1 MRFLLKYKVKDGQ
14 QKANARLILQGFR
27 HIDVTSKKLET
38 ESPTLSKGARSLI
51 LLLCCQMGWKVF
63 SADVKS
69 AFLQSDDIDKDIRL
83 FAVPNRDIRQR
94 LARLMGLKD
103 FQILRIKKP
112 AFGDVRAPRQWYTT
126 ADRVNQDELFFARHK
141 LDKCLYMSS
150 RLAKGNDE
158 PFRVFN
164 LKGAAMVV
172 DGVIGIHVDDLLG
185 GGENVNTKEDT
196 QGGGPEEVLCFR
208 DRVQRLFQRF
218 KFGHVDFSYDQ
229 TFCGVHLQQSF
240 NHDAVM
246 MNLKRYVHQVKPITV
261 DKARK
266 QMVTDTLDEREVGK
280 LRSLL
285 GALAWPATQCI
296 PMLSAS
302 VSLMQASMS
311 APTVGDLLEAN
322 KTLRFAKEAVE
333 RYSWSIH
340 RHGDLSTLCLAA
352 YTDAAW
358 AVRPDGSSQGG
369 YIIFA
374 ASRDEVEA
382 EKPFRLTA
390 LEWGSKKLT
399 RVCRS
404 SLAAETQAAATCVDE
419 LEWLKACW
427 HLMLWPNADPTDDD
441 MAKVTLSFVITDA
454 KSLYD
459 AANSMSAGLKL
470 AERRSAIELSGTNE
484 RLKAIGGHWRWCNSN
499 QQLADGLTKATARA
513 TCLEAFSRGVVS
525 MKFDEAMT
533 AAKKVSKESRQAE
546 LNELDNAAKE
556 LHEVN
561 TAVAGMPLCRLPGCE
576 KVVLNAD
583 QTGHRFHGLRAQGDG
598 SLRDHRLLL
607 LRHVPGDDN
616 RCPHMVV
623 VALDYEFEATDFE
636 LFHNY
641 AADFELFFEYQ
652 AIDSDLFNVHKA
664 TDFELY
670 NVHKA
675 TDFEH
680 FDVFYGKYADRRL
693 SDQPGGPDGAVQDER
708 IRHVQHINELNERIS
723 ELNRELAE
731 LRIPLPP
738 DPDAVPRLQPLNPEL
753 PGHNPLMSADV
764 FDIRAQIRGKA
775 TLAADFVGTQLGDIV
790 EEMDP
795 NDLGF
800 PPVRRFKLWRGAHW
814 ASPALSWLR
823 LSRSL
828 EGSEGG
834 RTRTSILD
842 DPAFWGDEPL
852 LPEPSKSEP
861 SKKRKAPPLPL
872 EEARSSAPAAKAD
885 RRPLFSA
892 PRPLPEILRNAPAEE
907 EVPPTR
913 DPASGP
919 ATSSTA
925 EDTANKVEI
934 VKEEPE
940 EEDPFDMCDSEI
952 EDGSLQNLELP
963 EDKCRTIKIEDGES
977 TRQGKKPKSTRPSSK
992 VSGLVVILDSR
1003 ETQSPKARSGTS
1015 AAHAAT
1021 AVVDMGKNRAGKAR
1035 KNSGAPRKQTEHTE
1049 HNVVAFFHAAGIRRD
1064 AAADL
1069 PRSVVVR
1076 KAHEKFQGS
1085 FRLAFGVKHFDDLG
1099 FGSLETFLLSHG
1111 FFGSEAPRPL
1121 VENGQRA
1128 ASSPLAA
1135 ITVEDDDWQRPAPP
1149 VITVDD
1155 DPCIYGRDAQLAP
1168 SREPQ
1173 AKRAKPSPPP
1183 PPPPPLPPMLLLPRP
1198 PPPQLPAV
1206 MQTPLP
1212 PPPPLPPPAVSPA
1225 RQQLPPPGLCQ
1236 NLKQQVP
1243 PQQSLHPRVHLAR
1256 HAHEE
1261 HRALA
1266 SSSTTH
1272 AAACQA
1278 FRHWSG
1284 DGDSTH
1290 KLHLS
1295 PIPRESQA
1303 CTECGH
1309 GNNVGAKFCEECG
1322 SRLPAQQDG
1331 NMPHLVALTFHGLNV
1346 SAEEVGQ
1353 ATVDKMCLCIRD
1365 LAMDAAAKSK
1375 VKMEDAPLDAV
1386 VYEGCRRVDIT
1397 HLRYCQRIVNERR
1410 MFRDGRPMSGLVQG
1424 LLSGQLTPLDVEPLT
1439 IVRLRGQWIT
1449 LSHRRLVCYREYQKT
1464 TSCPVFT
1471 WAHVYKMPDA
1481 LADIL
1486 QHDIGEDF
1494 LRKYHAIRAC
1504 LKRPQ
1509 LPQFAFE
1516 IFKQE
1521 CKAEDD
1527 DDQSSR
1533 GVKKELTLAK
1543 LVEKWKELKE
1553 EDMHHYIRLADEDR
1567 QRFEREYEEWRT
1579 QRATAGRKEESLK
1592 VLLDKRRATLENT
1605 LARFAGVV
1613 TTSTESKPKRPRR
1626 QVPKPPPG
1634 FPKQPVKS
1642 GYALFCSE
1650 QKAGVAARM
1659 SQSAEEAAAAVEGE
1673 TAKPV
1678 ADPPQAKPKGVAS
1691 VLSAEC
1697 PWVRSGYWDESNG
1710 ERWLDLLHLSSGKG
1724 MTVATFDIL
1733 DSMEIGEQD
1742 ILDRDGQIL
1751 CIQLASRLKPGI
1763 LDVSAAAL
1771 SELLSMEG
1779 MRLPKIATKSAKIRI
1794 EDRLKARDEANK
1806 KPNKDDSN
1814 EFDPADVDP
1823 ACAAAEEMLAALD
1836 KEDEEAELTE
1846 ATQAKEPQE
1855 PAEAETAEDR
1865 ESRLRES
1872 RALMTKSSAVP
1883 DFLTSKYPSPAWGLI
1898 HHTISKDGSS
1908 PLFQAKLAGKAIF
1921 ESKSLD

>member
-583 QTGHRFHGLRAQGDG
+583 QTGHRYCSRRHYYKAINRGDG
-598 SLRDHRLLL
+598 ERARAVLAAVMLASQVDHAE
-607 LRHVPGDDN
+607 GF
-616 RCPHMVV
+616 MVFGRKEMDLYV
-623 VALDYEFEATDFE
+623 IIDFYFFGTFLAMITVALTWWWWHSTTSSKQPTSSSSTTMQPTSSSSSSTKQSTPISSTCTRRPTSSSTTCTRRPTSSTSTSSTASTQTEDFQINPEVQTVQFRLPEVDRLRGE
-636 LFHNY
+636 L
-641 AADFELFFEYQ
+641 
-652 AIDSDLFNVHKA
+652 V
-664 TDFELY
+664 
-670 NVHKA
+670 
-675 TDFEH
+675 
-680 FDVFYGKYADRRL
+680 RRNEQL
-693 SDQPGGPDGAVQDER
+693 LGCEDER

-738 DPDAVPRLQPLNPEL
+738 APDRQP
-753 PGHNPLMSADV
+753 
-764 FDIRAQIRGKA
+764 
-775 TLAADFVGTQLGDIV
+775 
-790 EEMDP
+790 
-795 NDLGF
+795 
-800 PPVRRFKLWRGAHW
+800 
-814 ASPALSWLR
+814 
-823 LSRSL
+823 
-828 EGSEGG
+828 
-834 RTRTSILD
+834 
-842 DPAFWGDEPL
+842 
-852 LPEPSKSEP
+852 
-861 SKKRKAPPLPL
+861 
-872 EEARSSAPAAKAD
+872 AR
-885 RRPLFSA
+885 
-892 PRPLPEILRNAPAEE
+892 IYY
-907 EVPPTR
+907 T
-913 DPASGP
+913 
-919 ATSSTA
+919 
-925 EDTANKVEI
+925 
-934 VKEEPE
+934 
-940 EEDPFDMCDSEI
+940 
-952 EDGSLQNLELP
+952 
-963 EDKCRTIKIEDGES
+963 
-977 TRQGKKPKSTRPSSK
+977 
-992 VSGLVVILDSR
+992 
-1003 ETQSPKARSGTS
+1003 
-1015 AAHAAT
+1015 
-1021 AVVDMGKNRAGKAR
+1021 
-1035 KNSGAPRKQTEHTE
+1035 
-1049 HNVVAFFHAAGIRRD
+1049 AAGRRYHVQ
-1064 AAADL
+1064 AD
-1069 PRSVVVR
+1069 
-1076 KAHEKFQGS
+1076 
-1085 FRLAFGVKHFDDLG
+1085 
-1099 FGSLETFLLSHG
+1099 
-1111 FFGSEAPRPL
+1111 
-1121 VENGQRA
+1121 
-1128 ASSPLAA
+1128 
-1135 ITVEDDDWQRPAPP
+1135 
-1149 VITVDD
+1149 
-1155 DPCIYGRDAQLAP
+1155 
-1168 SREPQ
+1168 
-1173 AKRAKPSPPP
+1173 
-1183 PPPPPLPPMLLLPRP
+1183 
-1198 PPPQLPAV
+1198 
-1206 MQTPLP
+1206 
-1212 PPPPLPPPAVSPA
+1212 
-1225 RQQLPPPGLCQ
+1225 
-1236 NLKQQVP
+1236 
-1243 PQQSLHPRVHLAR
+1243 
-1256 HAHEE
+1256 
-1261 HRALA
+1261 
-1266 SSSTTH
+1266 
-1272 AAACQA
+1272 
-1278 FRHWSG
+1278 
-1284 DGDSTH
+1284 
-1290 KLHLS
+1290 
-1295 PIPRESQA
+1295 
-1303 CTECGH
+1303 CGH
-1309 GNNVGAKFCEECG
+1309 IRNHN
-1322 SRLPAQQDG
+1322 SR
-1331 NMPHLVALTFHGLNV
+1331 T
-1346 SAEEVGQ
+1346 
-1353 ATVDKMCLCIRD
+1353 
-1365 LAMDAAAKSK
+1365 
-1375 VKMEDAPLDAV
+1375 
-1386 VYEGCRRVDIT
+1386 
-1397 HLRYCQRIVNERR
+1397 
-1410 MFRDGRPMSGLVQG
+1410 
-1424 LLSGQLTPLDVEPLT
+1424 LTPCQD
-1439 IVRLRGQWIT
+1439 
-1449 LSHRRLVCYREYQKT
+1449 C
-1464 TSCPVFT
+1464 
-1471 WAHVYKMPDA
+1471 
-1481 LADIL
+1481 
-1486 QHDIGEDF
+1486 
-1494 LRKYHAIRAC
+1494 
-1504 LKRPQ
+1504 
-1509 LPQFAFE
+1509 
-1516 IFKQE
+1516 
-1521 CKAEDD
+1521 
-1527 DDQSSR
+1527 SR
-1533 GVKKELTLAK
+1533 
-1543 LVEKWKELKE
+1543 
-1553 EDMHHYIRLADEDR
+1553 
-1567 QRFEREYEEWRT
+1567 
-1579 QRATAGRKEESLK
+1579 
-1592 VLLDKRRATLENT
+1592 
-1605 LARFAGVV
+1605 
-1613 TTSTESKPKRPRR
+1613 
-1626 QVPKPPPG
+1626 
-1634 FPKQPVKS
+1634 
-1642 GYALFCSE
+1642 
-1650 QKAGVAARM
+1650 
-1659 SQSAEEAAAAVEGE
+1659 
-1673 TAKPV
+1673 
-1678 ADPPQAKPKGVAS
+1678 
-1691 VLSAEC
+1691 
-1697 PWVRSGYWDESNG
+1697 
-1710 ERWLDLLHLSSGKG
+1710 
-1724 MTVATFDIL
+1724 
-1733 DSMEIGEQD
+1733 
-1742 ILDRDGQIL
+1742 
-1751 CIQLASRLKPGI
+1751 
-1763 LDVSAAAL
+1763 
-1771 SELLSMEG
+1771 
-1779 MRLPKIATKSAKIRI
+1779 
-1794 EDRLKARDEANK
+1794 
-1806 KPNKDDSN
+1806 
-1814 EFDPADVDP
+1814 
-1823 ACAAAEEMLAALD
+1823 
-1836 KEDEEAELTE
+1836 
-1846 ATQAKEPQE
+1846 
-1855 PAEAETAEDR
+1855 
-1865 ESRLRES
+1865 
-1872 RALMTKSSAVP
+1872 
-1883 DFLTSKYPSPAWGLI
+1883 
-1898 HHTISKDGSS
+1898 
-1908 PLFQAKLAGKAIF
+1908 
-1921 ESKSLD
+1921 

>member
-992 VSGLVVILDSR
+992 
-1003 ETQSPKARSGTS
+1003 
-1015 AAHAAT
+1015 
-1021 AVVDMGKNRAGKAR
+1021 
-1035 KNSGAPRKQTEHTE
+1035 
-1049 HNVVAFFHAAGIRRD
+1049 
-1064 AAADL
+1064 
-1069 PRSVVVR
+1069 
-1076 KAHEKFQGS
+1076 
-1085 FRLAFGVKHFDDLG
+1085 
-1099 FGSLETFLLSHG
+1099 
-1111 FFGSEAPRPL
+1111 
-1121 VENGQRA
+1121 
-1128 ASSPLAA
+1128 
-1135 ITVEDDDWQRPAPP
+1135 
-1149 VITVDD
+1149 
-1155 DPCIYGRDAQLAP
+1155 
-1168 SREPQ
+1168 
-1173 AKRAKPSPPP
+1173 
-1183 PPPPPLPPMLLLPRP
+1183 
-1198 PPPQLPAV
+1198 
-1206 MQTPLP
+1206 
-1212 PPPPLPPPAVSPA
+1212 
-1225 RQQLPPPGLCQ
+1225 
-1236 NLKQQVP
+1236 
-1243 PQQSLHPRVHLAR
+1243 
-1256 HAHEE
+1256 
-1261 HRALA
+1261 
-1266 SSSTTH
+1266 
-1272 AAACQA
+1272 
-1278 FRHWSG
+1278 
-1284 DGDSTH
+1284 
-1290 KLHLS
+1290 
-1295 PIPRESQA
+1295 
-1303 CTECGH
+1303 
-1309 GNNVGAKFCEECG
+1309 
-1322 SRLPAQQDG
+1322 
-1331 NMPHLVALTFHGLNV
+1331 
-1346 SAEEVGQ
+1346 
-1353 ATVDKMCLCIRD
+1353 
-1365 LAMDAAAKSK
+1365 
-1375 VKMEDAPLDAV
+1375 
-1386 VYEGCRRVDIT
+1386 
-1397 HLRYCQRIVNERR
+1397 
-1410 MFRDGRPMSGLVQG
+1410 
-1424 LLSGQLTPLDVEPLT
+1424 
-1439 IVRLRGQWIT
+1439 
-1449 LSHRRLVCYREYQKT
+1449 
-1464 TSCPVFT
+1464 
-1471 WAHVYKMPDA
+1471 
-1481 LADIL
+1481 
-1486 QHDIGEDF
+1486 
-1494 LRKYHAIRAC
+1494 AC